1 MSPVPREMADRWRS
15 RPEPG
20 PGQAQL
26 YWHIL
31 MKDQPEVRALA
42 TLAQQRLARFPGL
55 HFTPPDWLH
64 STVLRVG
71 LSDGITAASID
82 EMAKQTRLHLAT
94 VPPISISLGRVLY
107 HPEAITLGIQP
118 ADALDA
124 VFDAVRDAA
133 QRAAGRPGDAAKA
146 RWTPHITLAY
156 STTVQPTGPIIDA
169 LGRDLPECKI
179 TVGSV
184 TLVAQH
190 GAERQWDWHPIAEVR
205 FGTPAAS

>member
-1 MSPVPREMADRWRS
+1 MSPLPREMADRWRS

-31 MKDQPEVRALA
+31 MKDQPEVRGLA

-55 HFTPPDWLH
+55 HFTPPGWLH

-71 LSDGITAASID
+71 LSDGMAAASID
-82 EMAKQTRLHLAT
+82 EMVRQTRLHLAT

-118 ADALDA
+118 ANALDA
-124 VFDAVRDAA
+124 VFDAVRDAV
-133 QRAAGRPGDAAKA
+133 GRPGDAAKA
-146 RWTPHITLAY
+146 RWRPHITLAY
-156 STTVQPTGPIIDA
+156 STAVQPTGPIIDA

-184 TLVAQH
+184 SLVAQH

-205 FGTPAAS
+205 FGTSAAS